1 MTAAFSGSPKNCF
14 ADKLRLILTRVCK
27 GEFELQS
34 KSIISNH
41 KTNGILDNSLIFNL
55 VFKHKTVGVLSLEQ
69 QLKII
74 YVPWTM
80 SYCLAIIQS
89 PNPNYQSPA
98 KTYWSTY
105 LETQP
110 MASPKC
116 SFCHYAIKVKPK
128 QKQTHF

>member
-34 KSIISNH
+34 KSISSNR

-55 VFKHKTVGVLSLEQ
+55 VFKHKTVDVLSLEQ

-89 PNPNYQSPA
+89 PNPNYQS
-98 KTYWSTY
+98 
-105 LETQP
+105 QP
-110 MASPKC
+110 KL
-116 SFCHYAIKVKPK
+116 IKVHIWKHSQWPLQSVTSVTMRSK
-128 QKQTHF
+128 